1 MAREAGGRPRA
12 GEPPPATAERERL
25 ARRAAYRRG
34 LGAEGLAAWLLRLK
48 GYRILGRRVKTP
60 VGEIDLIA
68 RRGDV
73 VAFVEVKRRVAAD
86 DALTAVTP
94 AGRRRIAAAARAWL
108 ARHPEHARGTLRFDL
123 VVVAARRLPRHVV
136 AAFEAEVW

>member
-1 MAREAGGRPRA
+1 MTREAGDRPPAGGRPPVTTEA
-12 GEPPPATAERERL
+12 ERL

-34 LGAEGLAAWLLRLK
+34 LAGESLAAWLLRLK

-73 VAFVEVKRRVAAD
+73 VAFVEVKRRVASE

-108 ARHPEHARGTLRFDL
+108 ARHPDHAHGTLRFDL